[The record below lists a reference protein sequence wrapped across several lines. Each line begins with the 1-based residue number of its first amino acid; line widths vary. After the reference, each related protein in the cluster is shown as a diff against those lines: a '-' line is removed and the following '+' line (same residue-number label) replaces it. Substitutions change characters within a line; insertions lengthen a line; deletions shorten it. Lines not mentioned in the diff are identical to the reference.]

1 MHLQNYRF
9 TPTYLKYNE
18 FKHIGTAFEKPD
30 FHVITSIWTMDKTLI
45 ISILELILLRSRD
58 NAKKMKILN
67 EFFIR
72 QWIMYFDL

>member
-1 MHLQNYRF
+1 MINRSIEDIRQVSA
-9 TPTYLKYNE
+9 
-18 FKHIGTAFEKPD
+18 AFEKPD